1 MLTFNSSNI
10 RAVTLLN
17 QLLSSMQ
24 YKDVLEPLVDE
35 VITELKEAL
44 REIAELKWALDM
56 STIVAVTNT
65 SGNILYV
72 NDRFC
77 EISGYSREELLGQ
90 NHRIVNSGCHKRPFF
105 REMWRT
111 IARGEVWH
119 GEVKNKAKDGSFYWV
134 NTTIVPL
141 MNEQGKPIQYISFRN
156 DITKGKE
163 AEEKLRQA
171 LKNDFIRTVN
181 ALHNFVFKLNKR
193 EDGSLI
199 YVLFE
204 GELAK
209 QLDLTTDK
217 TYGKTPWEV
226 FPQETAEI
234 LAFNYQRAFNG
245 ERATYSYR
253 YKERDFQTSLSPIIE
268 NGEIIEIIGSTSEIT
283 DLKRAEETIRQMA
296 HLDPLTNLGNRRK
309 FTEDLSEALR
319 EAEASAYEV
328 GVMFL
333 DLDRF
338 KQINDTLG
346 HTVGDLLLQGVAARL
361 EEESGENCSIYR
373 LGGDE
378 FLVLLRSIHD
388 QQEAVDRTER
398 IMQLFHTTFK
408 AGHYELYVTCSI
420 GISTYPFSGTDIES
434 LMKNADT
441 AMYHAK
447 NYGRNTY
454 RLYTPEMNME
464 YDEHLKIE
472 THLRK
477 AIENNELQ
485 LYYQPKVH
493 TATKQIK
500 GMEALLRWIH
510 PSLGFVS
517 PAKFIPIA
525 EETGQIIAIGEW
537 VLRTACEQNKR
548 WLDAGYT
555 PLRVSVN
562 VSALQFQQPTF
573 VSLVRDVLTET
584 GLDPYYLE
592 LEITENCMINDV
604 EDNIITLMQLRD
616 MGVRISIDDFGT
628 GYSSLSYLK
637 RFPIHA
643 LKIDQSFVRDVV
655 VDKDNA
661 AIVKAIIQLAHHM
674 EMKLVA
680 EGVEDEQTFAFLA
693 AERCDEVQGYYFS
706 RPLPTD
712 DFERM
717 LDERTR
723 MESEKPGIM

>member
-17 QLLSSMQ
+17 QLLSSIQ
-24 YKDVLEPLVDE
+24 YKDALEPLIDE
-35 VITELKEAL
+35 VITELREAL
-44 REIAELKWALDM
+44 REIAELKWALDL
-56 STIVAVTNT
+56 STIVAVTNI
-65 SGNILYV
+65 SGNIMYV
-72 NDRFC
+72 NDKFC

-90 NHRIVNSGCHKRPFF
+90 NHRIVNSGYHQRSFF

-111 IARGEVWH
+111 IAQGQVWH

-134 NTTIVPL
+134 NTTIVPF
-141 MNEQGKPIQYISFRN
+141 MNEDGKPVQYISFRN

-193 EDGSLI
+193 EDGSLV

-209 QLDLTTDK
+209 ELDLTTDK

-226 FPQETAEI
+226 FPPETAEVRDY
-234 LAFNYQRAFNG
+234 NYRRAFNG
-245 ERATYSYR
+245 EKATYTYR

-268 NGEIIEIIGSTSEIT
+268 DGKIIEIIGSTSEISE
-283 DLKRAEETIRQMA
+283 LKRAEETIRRMA
-296 HLDPLTNLGNRRK
+296 NLDPLTNLGNRRK
-309 FTEDLSEALR
+309 FTEDLSNALH
-319 EAEASAYEV
+319 EAEAAAHEV

-346 HTVGDLLLQGVAARL
+346 HSVGDLLLQAVASRL
-361 EEESGENCSIYR
+361 EAESSENCSIYR

-378 FLVLLRSIHD
+378 FLVLLRRIHD
-388 QQEAVDRTER
+388 QEEAVRMTER
-398 IMQLFHTTFK
+398 IMQLFRTTFK

-420 GISTYPFSGTDIES
+420 GISTYPFSGADIET

-472 THLRK
+472 NLLRK

-493 TATKQIK
+493 SKTKEIK
-500 GMEALLRWIH
+500 GMEALLRWMH
-510 PSLGFVS
+510 PKLGFIS
-517 PAKFIPIA
+517 PGKFIPIA
-525 EETGQIIAIGEW
+525 EETGLIIGIGEW
-537 VLRTACEQNKR
+537 VLRTACAQNKR
-548 WLDAGYT
+548 WIDEGFA

-562 VSALQFQQPTF
+562 VSAIQFQQPTF
-573 VSLVRDVLTET
+573 VQLVGDVLAET
-584 GLDPYYLE
+584 GLEPGHLE
-592 LEITENCMINDV
+592 LEITENCMVNDV
-604 EDNIITLMQLRD
+604 EDNIVTLMKLRD

-637 RFPIHA
+637 RFPIHS

-655 VDKDNA
+655 QDKDNA

-674 EMKLVA
+674 DMKLVA
-680 EGVEDEQTFAFLA
+680 EGVEDEPTFSFLA
-693 AERCDEVQGYYFS
+693 EQCCDEIQGYYFS
-706 RPLPTD
+706 RPLPTVE
-712 DFERM
+712 FER
-717 LDERTR
+717 LLRKGTR
-723 MESEKPGIM
+723 IEQEKPGIM

>member
-17 QLLSSMQ
+17 QFLSSMQ

-90 NHRIVNSGCHKRPFF
+90 NHRIVNSGCHKRTFF
-105 REMWRT
+105 HEMWRT

-319 EAEASAYEV
+319 EAEASAHEV

-378 FLVLLRSIHD
+378 FLVLLRYIHD
-388 QQEAVDRTER
+388 QQEAVDMTER
-398 IMQLFHTTFK
+398 IMQLFRTTFK

-493 TATKQIK
+493 TETKQIK

-525 EETGQIIAIGEW
+525 EETGLIIAIGEW

-573 VSLVRDVLTET
+573 VSLVRDVLMET

-592 LEITENCMINDV
+592 LEITENCMVNDV

-693 AERCDEVQGYYFS
+693 AEHCDEVQGYYFS
-706 RPLPTD
+706 RPLPTA

-717 LDERTR
+717 LGERPR
-723 MESEKPGIM
+723 MEPEKPGIM